1 MRILAF
7 DSSNRAMSVALSED
21 SLVRA
26 EKTINIKRNHSIQ
39 LMPTI
44 EELIEEIDWDIKDI
58 DRIVVAKGPGS
69 YTGVRIAVTI
79 AKTLAWTISCELVGI
94 SSLKALA
101 MNANLKPNQL
111 VSAVFDA
118 RRGNIY
124 TGLYRVSDD
133 GSLEEEEPETHM
145 HSEKWAEYISQYGE
159 PIEFIGEDVK
169 NFKEVFESTLGEN
182 FIYGPLFRQTISA
195 RALTKLGEVSEVDSI
210 HTFVPNYLKLA
221 EAEEKWNEEHPDQ
234 EGGLFVEKI

>member
-21 SLVRA
+21 SLVCA

-44 EELIEEIDWDIKDI
+44 EELIDEVGWDIKEI

-79 AKTLAWTISCELVGI
+79 AKTLAWTISCDLVGI
-94 SSLKALA
+94 SSLKTLA

-111 VSAVFDA
+111 ISAVFDA

-124 TGLYRVSDD
+124 TGLYRMSDD
-133 GSLEEEEPETHM
+133 GLLEEEEPETHM
-145 HSEKWAEYISQYGE
+145 HSQKWAEYINQYDE
-159 PIEFIGEDVK
+159 PIEFVGEDVK
-169 NFKEVFESTLGEN
+169 NFKEVFETTLGKN
-182 FIYGPLFRQTISA
+182 FIYGPYFRQTPSA
-195 RALTKLGEVSEVDSI
+195 RALTRLGEVSEIDDI